1 MIPLQMIMGDESADT
16 RAGMILSQGNH
27 PTKALVINKVDNS
40 RGSQKEFGSLWCP
53 SSLKRVVPIAVKGVR
68 FEVKLVHLS
77 VTNLQACF
85 VSPLV

>member
-1 MIPLQMIMGDESADT
+1 MDLKITPSGQTIVKPTALGPGANTD
-16 RAGMILSQGNH
+16 
-27 PTKALVINKVDNS
+27 TKALVINKVDNS